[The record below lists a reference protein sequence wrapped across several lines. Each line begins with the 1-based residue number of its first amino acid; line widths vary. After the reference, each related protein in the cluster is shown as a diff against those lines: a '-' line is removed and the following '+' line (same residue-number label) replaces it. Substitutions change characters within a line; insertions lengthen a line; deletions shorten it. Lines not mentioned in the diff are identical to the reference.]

1 MLLHQMLHGYS
12 HGHNLLA
19 ASIILPYEEDMDM
32 VFSQSDWDEYSAPI
46 DEDRSYLTIYPLK
59 KSGYLVV
66 AKSWYADEM
75 DRPGCVWTQSILVKL
90 DEITQDFNFEEL
102 LQVFRR
108 PEKDQYGIYRLPIVV
123 KSADFSAPQLSAT
136 FNASTVGY
144 LAEMLAKNVGG
155 ATFEVVDYSV
165 EYQKLVLRLIQYLP
179 IHMLKRVALCSGTLL
194 QRKFEGR
201 PFTLQFNPQSDKSLP
216 KREKEDDIYDEMR
229 YWGESI
235 KDDSPSIFKLTRL
248 FSEDIGE
255 DYDRLTASIKLI
267 YLLVIAYQEGKKV
280 KMEQILDIILTAF
293 PSKNEGTTVKINFL
307 RQSVTKVFC
316 SESHLIYLLCTIL
329 AEDAFDFESMEF
341 DERVE
346 FLHRDFK
353 AEYEELII
361 RLLQREK
368 LSKKGQE
375 VLRNGIRCLS
385 DDALRNLSHDSWT
398 TYIDIIKNY
407 EGLMTEHPVWIE
419 FDRNRFVEVYQ
430 EFSQKE
436 RPSFD
441 KKEEIV
447 RKLIEYD
454 IDFARDANL
463 VFYSRQENII
473 SVIWDYYNNSGKSRI
488 AGGVNIITEKRKGDF
503 LNWINGQFSF
513 SNLVNQYVVQSVP
526 SVSYW
531 VKEKGSQIWMGW
543 ANALNRSKVITA
555 GVDTDYYSFL
565 FILSFNWQDANAV
578 NYLKISFNKLH
589 FVFSTGYEDKQVWQ
603 PIKSFLYGFWWWE
616 YWDKCR
622 MLRVGVVRY
631 LISIGKT
638 LDLLDDFCET
648 EALRK
653 EMREIWKKEE
663 K

>member
-19 ASIILPYEEDMDM
+19 SSIILPYEEDMDT
-32 VFSQSDWDEYSAPI
+32 VFSQSDWDEYTDPI
-46 DEDRSYLTIYPLK
+46 GEDTSYLTIYPLK

-108 PEKDQYGIYRLPIVV
+108 PEKDQYGVYRLPIVV

-144 LAEMLAKNVGG
+144 LAEMLAKNIGG
-155 ATFEVVDYSV
+155 ATFEVVEHSV

-201 PFTLQFNPQSDKSLP
+201 PFTLQFNPQSDRALP
-216 KREKEDDIYDEMR
+216 KREKEGDINGIMR
-229 YWGESI
+229 YWGVSI
-235 KDDSPSIFKLTRL
+235 RDDSRSIFKLIRL

-255 DYDRLTASIKLI
+255 DYDRLMASIKLI
-267 YLLVIAYQEGKKV
+267 YLLVMAYQEGKEV
-280 KMEQILDIILTAF
+280 KMEQIFDIILTAF
-293 PSKNEGTTVKINFL
+293 PSKNEGTTIKENFL

-316 SESHLIYLLCTIL
+316 SESHLIYLLCTII
-329 AEDAFDFESMEF
+329 AEDAFDFESIEF
-341 DERVE
+341 DERVK
-346 FLHRDFK
+346 LLQRDFK
-353 AEYEELII
+353 TEYEELII
-361 RLLQREK
+361 RLLQKEK
-368 LSKKGQE
+368 LSQKGQE
-375 VLRNGIRCLS
+375 VLRNGIRCLN
-385 DDALRNLSHDSWT
+385 DDSLRYLSQDSWAI
-398 TYIDIIKNY
+398 YVDIIKTY
-407 EGLMTEHPVWIE
+407 EELMTEHPVWIE

-430 EFSQKE
+430 EFSKKE

-447 RKLIEYD
+447 KKLLEYD
-454 IDFARDANL
+454 IDFSRDANL
-463 VFYSRQENII
+463 DIYSQRGNII
-473 SVIWDYYNNSGKSRI
+473 SVIWDYYNNSRKSRI
-488 AGGVNIITEKRKGDF
+488 VGGANIITEKRKGDY
-503 LNWINGQFSF
+503 LNWINGQYSF
-513 SNLVNQYVVQSVP
+513 SYLVNQYVVQSVFP
-526 SVSYW
+526 ESYL
-531 VKEKGSQIWMGW
+531 VKEKGSQIWTAW
-543 ANALNRSKVITA
+543 ANALDRSRVITA
-555 GVDTDYYSFL
+555 GADTDYYSFL
-565 FILSFNWQDANAV
+565 FILSFNWQDANAI

-616 YWDKCR
+616 YWDKCK

-631 LISIGKT
+631 LISIGKPMN
-638 LDLLDDFCET
+638 LLDDFCET
-648 EALRK
+648 DALRK

>member
-46 DEDRSYLTIYPLK
+46 DEDSSYLTIYPLK

-144 LAEMLAKNVGG
+144 LAEMLAKNMGG
-155 ATFEVVDYSV
+155 ETFEVVEHSV

-179 IHMLKRVALCSGTLL
+179 IHMLKRVTLCSGTLL

-201 PFTLQFNPQSDKSLP
+201 PFTLQFNPQSDRSLP

-329 AEDAFDFESMEF
+329 AEDAFDFESIEF
-341 DERVE
+341 DDRVG
-346 FLHRDFK
+346 LLRQDFN
-353 AEYEELII
+353 AEYEELIL
-361 RLLQREK
+361 RLLLKDK
-368 LSKKGQE
+368 LNQKGQE
-375 VLRNGIRCLS
+375 VLGNGICSLS
-385 DDALRNLSHDSWT
+385 DDALRNLSYDSWS
-398 TYIDIIKNY
+398 TYVDVIKNH
-407 EGLMTEHPVWIE
+407 EELMTEHPVWIE

-430 EFSQKE
+430 KFSLKE
-436 RPSFD
+436 RSSFD
-441 KKEEIV
+441 KKEQIV
-447 RKLIEYD
+447 RKLLEYD
-454 IDFARDANL
+454 IEFAHDANL
-463 VFYSRQENII
+463 DFYSKQENII
-473 SVIWDYYNNSGKSRI
+473 SLIWDYYNNNGKRRI
-488 AGGVNIITEKRKGDF
+488 VEGAIIITEKRKDDF

-526 SVSYW
+526 SESYW
-531 VKEKGSQIWMGW
+531 VKEKGSQIWRGW
-543 ANALNRSKVITA
+543 VNALNRNRVITA
-555 GVDTDYYSFL
+555 GVDTDYYIFL
-565 FILSFNWQDANAV
+565 FVLSFNWQDANAIY
-578 NYLKISFNKLH
+578 YLKISFNKLH

-616 YWDKCR
+616 YWDKCK

-631 LISIGKT
+631 LISLKKT
-638 LDLLDDFCET
+638 IDLLDDFCES
-648 EALRK
+648 ESLKK